1 MKKRDIQFCIESLSF
16 FMGVGRITDEVAS
29 RIARMDKVLW
39 EELEA
44 VLIPKQ
50 EPVVEEAPEPEE
62 PPAEAASDPDPE
74 EHQSEEE
81 PEPEVEPLHEVDPG
95 AELDASQNEPEKV
108 EDVLV
113 CKRPECKKCRY
124 SSGKGSD
131 MMCDYMGRTGL
142 VRGGLVKDCEHYKDK
157 PPRVFAH
164 RCKQC
169 GRAFSDGAS
178 RTVLCPE
185 CREAV
190 RKR

>member
-44 VLIPKQ
+44 VLMAKEDTPC
-50 EPVVEEAPEPEE
+50 PVEEPAPEP
-62 PPAEAASDPDPE
+62 
-74 EHQSEEE
+74 E
-81 PEPEVEPLHEVDPG
+81 PEPEVEPLHEVDSG
-95 AELDASQNEPEKV
+95 ADPDAIQSEPEKV

-124 SSGKGSD
+124 SSGTGSD

-164 RCKQC
+164 RCRQC
-169 GRAFSDGAS
+169 GRAFSDGAP